1 MIHGTTRLRDRHT
14 PGKGLNTGE
23 ERQQPLVIH
32 VRYCRA
38 TFLSAVFPMPDIS
51 DALLEERNGTII
63 SIDVTAGSKAE
74 LFPAGYNEWRKAIGC
89 RVTAPAIE
97 GRANKAVIT
106 LIAETLDLPISAISI
121 QSGATSSQKRVL
133 VAGVAKNDLLL
144 LLNSH
149 GR

>member
-1 MIHGTTRLRDRHT
+1 M
-14 PGKGLNTGE
+14 PGNILISGL
-23 ERQQPLVIH
+23 
-32 VRYCRA
+32 
-38 TFLSAVFPMPDIS
+38 PMPDIA
-51 DALLEERNGTII
+51 DALLEDRNGTII
-63 SIDVTAGSKAE
+63 SIDVTAGSKTE
-74 LFPAGYNEWRKAIGC
+74 IFPAGYNEWRKAIGC
-89 RVTAPAIE
+89 KVTAPALE

-106 LIAETLDLPISAISI
+106 LIAETLDLPVSAISI

>member
-1 MIHGTTRLRDRHT
+1 M
-14 PGKGLNTGE
+14 PGNILISS
-23 ERQQPLVIH
+23 L
-32 VRYCRA
+32 
-38 TFLSAVFPMPDIS
+38 PMPDIS

-63 SIDVTAGSKAE
+63 SIDVTAGSKSN

-97 GRANKAVIT
+97 GRANKAIIK
-106 LIAETLDLPISAISI
+106 LIAETLDLPVPAISI

-133 VAGVAKNDLLL
+133 VSGVAKNDLLL
-144 LLNSH
+144 LLNSQ